1 MIKSLDVYIEGGRGD
16 AAYVELFEEI
26 MVERCNNNS
35 QMRDKSLRL
44 VDQLVEQMR
53 LLLEYRNVMMS
64 SDVDIESRMCC
75 TVNLLEYYEK
85 ICKREMYIR
94 YLYKLRD
101 LHLHLGKHFVGGSP
115 KKSNMKAKTR
125 IFTKYSVSW

>member
-1 MIKSLDVYIEGGRGD
+1 MYFHDWGTNFVFVVSQGKLQAFELHMIKSLDVYIEGGRGD
-16 AAYVELFEEI
+16 DAYVEIFEEI

-53 LLLEYRNVMMS
+53 LLLEYRDVMLS
-64 SDVDIESRMCC
+64 SDVDVESRMCC

-101 LHLHLGKHFVGGSP
+101 LHLHLGY
-115 KKSNMKAKTR
+115 T
-125 IFTKYSVSW
+125 

>member
-1 MIKSLDVYIEGGRGD
+1 MYFHDWGTNFVFVVSQGKLQAFELHMIKSLDVYIEGGRGD
-16 AAYVELFEEI
+16 ATYVEIFEEI

-53 LLLEYRNVMMS
+53 LLLEYRDVMLS
-64 SDVDIESRMCC
+64 SDVDVESRMCC

-101 LHLHLGKHFVGGSP
+101 LHLHLGY
-115 KKSNMKAKTR
+115 T
-125 IFTKYSVSW
+125 